1 LLLALS
7 YVLGVALVGL
17 GLPLVVA
24 QRSRIVEVEEQAV
37 QARAKLTAAMAADA
51 MDAPGRSRLHD
62 LVRVARLS
70 LLADAGPDPLARVL
84 VVDRA
89 GRRVADSNLARPP
102 AQLREFPR
110 GELDRALRGD
120 LAQER
125 RQSKTLGAEIRV
137 TAAPAVRAGAVMG
150 AVRVTQSGAVI
161 DARLAAARNDTLW
174 LPLGLSASIVAMG
187 LLVATYLARLLVRP
201 LQSLESAV
209 NEVAR
214 GSTSVRAPLTGSR
227 EQRALAG
234 AFNDMAERLEAMRAR
249 QEAFVANASHQLKTP
264 LTSLRLR
271 LMTAGRRSPG
281 DERGRRDLRE
291 AELAVDR
298 LKGIVDDLLTLSRLG
313 GHPSA
318 ASMVDLNAAGRDA
331 VHRWAPAAEHAKIR
345 LVARPSP
352 QECPVSIA
360 PADLERILDALLE
373 NALMYAPADSTVVL
387 ATTPSRL
394 EILDEGPGFAPGE
407 EAQMFERFGRGQA
420 GLASGQGSG
429 LGLAIAREVAER
441 WRASLMIG
449 NRPEGGAVARIAFA
463 NGPEPDPTK
472 PEALHGLELPERRP

>member
-1 LLLALS
+1 M
-7 YVLGVALVGL
+7 LGVAVVGL
-17 GLPLVVA
+17 GLPLVAA
-24 QRSRIVEVEEQAV
+24 QRSRIVEVEEQTV
-37 QARAKLTAAMAADA
+37 QARAELTAAMAADA
-51 MDAPGRSRLHD
+51 MDAPGGGRLHD
-62 LVRVARLS
+62 VARVARLS
-70 LLADAGPDPLARVL
+70 LLADTGPDPLARVL
-84 VVDRA
+84 VVDRD

-110 GELDRALRGD
+110 GELERALRGD

-125 RQSKTLGAEIRV
+125 RRSETLGAEIRV
-137 TAAPAVRAGAVMG
+137 TAAPAVRAGAVVG
-150 AVRVTQSGAVI
+150 AVRVTQSGAAI

-174 LPLGLSASIVAMG
+174 LPLGLGASIVAMG
-187 LLVATYLARLLVRP
+187 LLVATFLARLLVRP

-214 GSTSVRAPLTGSR
+214 GSTSVRAPLAGSR

-271 LMTAGRRSPG
+271 LMTAARRSSD
-281 DERGRRDLRE
+281 DEQRRRDLRE

-298 LKGIVDDLLTLSRLG
+298 LKDIVDDLLTLSRLG

-318 ASMVDLNAAGRDA
+318 ASMVDLDAAGRDA
-331 VHRWAPAAEHAKIR
+331 VHRWAPAAEHARIR

-352 QECPVSIA
+352 QECRVSIA

-373 NALMYAPADSTVVL
+373 NALMYAPAGSTVLL
-387 ATTPSRL
+387 ATTPGRL
-394 EILDEGPGFAPGE
+394 EVLDEGPGFAPGE
-407 EAQMFERFGRGQA
+407 EARMLERFERGRA
-420 GLASGQGSG
+420 GLASGKGSG
-429 LGLAIAREVAER
+429 LGLAIARELAER
-441 WRASLMIG
+441 WHASLTIG

-463 NGPEPDPTK
+463 HGPDPPE
-472 PEALHGLELPERRP
+472 PEALHGLELPERGP

>member
-1 LLLALS
+1 
-7 YVLGVALVGL
+7 VLGVAVVGL

-37 QARAKLTAAMAADA
+37 RARAELTAAMAADA
-51 MDAPGRSRLHD
+51 MDAPGGGRLHD
-62 LVRVARLS
+62 LARVARLS
-70 LLADAGPDPLARVL
+70 LLADTGPDPLARVL

-110 GELDRALRGD
+110 DELDRALRGD

-125 RQSKTLGAEIRV
+125 RRSETLGAEIRV
-137 TAAPAVRAGAVMG
+137 TAAPAVSAGAVVG
-150 AVRVTQSGAVI
+150 AVRVTQSGAAI
-161 DARLAAARNDTLW
+161 DARLAEARSDALW

-187 LLVATYLARLLVRP
+187 LLVAALLARLLVRP
-201 LQSLESAV
+201 LRSLESAV

-214 GSTSVRAPLTGSR
+214 GSTSVRAPLAGSR
-227 EQRALAG
+227 EQRALTG

-271 LMTAGRRSPG
+271 LMTAARRPSG
-281 DERGRRDLRE
+281 DEQRSRDLRE

-298 LKGIVDDLLTLSRLG
+298 LKDIVDDLLTLSRLG

-318 ASMVDLNAAGRDA
+318 ASDA
-331 VHRWAPAAEHAKIR
+331 VHRWAPAAEHAKLR
-345 LVARPSP
+345 LVARPSHE
-352 QECPVSIA
+352 ECQVSIA
-360 PADLERILDALLE
+360 PADLERMLDALLE
-373 NALMYAPADSTVVL
+373 NALTYAPAGSTVVL
-387 ATTPSRL
+387 ATTPGRL
-394 EILDEGPGFAPGE
+394 EVLDEGPGFAPGE
-407 EAQMFERFGRGQA
+407 EARMLERFERGRA
-420 GLASGQGSG
+420 GLASGKGSG
-429 LGLAIAREVAER
+429 LGLAIARELAER
-441 WRASLMIG
+441 GHASLTVG

-463 NGPEPDPTK
+463 HGPDSPE

>member
-1 LLLALS
+1 M
-7 YVLGVALVGL
+7 LGVAVVGL

-37 QARAKLTAAMAADA
+37 QARAELTAAMAADA
-51 MDAPGRSRLHD
+51 MDAPGGRRLHD
-62 LVRVARLS
+62 LARVARLS
-70 LLADAGPDPLARVL
+70 LLADTGPDPLARVL

-125 RQSKTLGAEIRV
+125 RRSETLGAEIRV
-137 TAAPAVRAGAVMG
+137 TAAPAVRAGAVVG
-150 AVRVTQSGAVI
+150 AVRVTQSGAAI

-174 LPLGLSASIVAMG
+174 LPLGLGASIVAMG
-187 LLVATYLARLLVRP
+187 LLVATLLARLLVRP

-214 GSTSVRAPLTGSR
+214 GSTSVRAPLAGSR

-271 LMTAGRRSPG
+271 LMTAARRSSG
-281 DERGRRDLRE
+281 DEQRRRDLRE

-298 LKGIVDDLLTLSRLG
+298 LKDIVDDLLTLSRLG

-345 LVARPSP
+345 LVARPGN
-352 QECPVSIA
+352 ECQVSIA

-373 NALMYAPADSTVVL
+373 NALTYAPAGSTVVL
-387 ATTPSRL
+387 ATTSGRL
-394 EILDEGPGFAPGE
+394 EVLDEGPGFAPGE
-407 EAQMFERFGRGQA
+407 EARMLGRFERGRA

-429 LGLAIAREVAER
+429 LGLAIARELAER
-441 WRASLMIG
+441 WHASLTIG
-449 NRPEGGAVARIAFA
+449 NRSEGGAVARIAFA
-463 NGPEPDPTK
+463 NGPDPPE